1 MQNDLDASYPELGIQ
16 ILGVNG
22 AGLEGGNGSIT
33 AGRDAPWL
41 QDLDSNN
48 DNLSDVWTSWGVA
61 YRDVVILDAENAKVG
76 TFNLTV
82 HNLQIPENY
91 NTLRQMFIDSATIP
105 EPAGLTLLAIG
116 SAGLLPFM
124 RRRRKT

>member
-1 MQNDLDASYPELGIQ
+1 MQNDLDANYPELGIQ

-22 AGLEGGNGSIT
+22 AGLDAANGSIT

-48 DNLSDVWTSWGVA
+48 DSLSDVWTSWGVA

-76 TFNLTV
+76 TFNLTTYD
-82 HNLQIPENY
+82 LQIPDNY
-91 NTLRQMFIDSATIP
+91 STLRQMFIDAATIP
-105 EPAGLTLLAIG
+105 
-116 SAGLLPFM
+116 
-124 RRRRKT
+124 